1 MFTYRYRELA
11 VALDKKGEVRS
22 ALAKTLRVNPEEIFN
37 LEVERFSL
45 DSRRKGD
52 LRWSYNVVFDLKRK
66 VRATGNN
73 ARGLIEA
80 KREIRTLDAE
90 PGKST
95 VPMPSHVDII
105 GAGPSGLWAA
115 LHLLRKGFSVDIY
128 EQGKQVEERFRDIR
142 RFFVDRKFNAHS
154 NVLFGEGGAGAF
166 SDGKLNTRSRNL
178 FSETVL
184 KDMVE
189 FGVDESVVTFAK
201 PHIGTDKLVLML
213 RKLRA
218 EIVRLGGRINFS
230 TCLEDIE
237 IQQGRIC
244 AIKLREIPASA
255 GMTSTSQPIDNPKGE
270 CRSQACMDMTESKG
284 WGIAQPMD
292 PIAKLQGDNNNV
304 NISSSSSYWK
314 PCEALVLA
322 VGHSA
327 RSIYELLYARG
338 VALES
343 KAFAMGVRVEHPQTL
358 INKRQLG
365 NVDTNLTG
373 AAEYFLA
380 TPTLNK
386 TSSAYS
392 FCMCPGGVLVPCAS
406 EPGTLATNG
415 MSYSRRNGAFANGA
429 IAVPITAGAEG
440 FDIPSSGSLF
450 GGLDLQRKIERDAY
464 DVGGKVYAA
473 PAQTIKSFLA
483 HREDKSL
490 PKSTYPC
497 GLVQSNLWDWMD
509 KTICNSLAEGFQNF
523 DRKIPGFIEQGLI
536 VAPETRTSS
545 PLRIP
550 RNNETLE
557 SINTKGL
564 FVLGE
569 GAGYAG
575 GIVTSAADGVRLAH
589 FAKKE
594 NR

>member
-11 VALDKKGEVRS
+11 VALEKKGEVRL

-52 LRWSYNVVFDLKRK
+52 LHWSYNVVFDLKRK

-73 ARGLIEA
+73 ARGLIES
-80 KREIRTLDAE
+80 KREIKSLDAE
-90 PGKST
+90 PLKDT
-95 VPMPSHVDII
+95 VAMASHVDVI

-142 RFFVDRKFNAHS
+142 KFFVDRKFNAYS

-184 KDMVE
+184 KDMVDL
-189 FGVDESVVTFAK
+189 GVDESVVTFAK

-213 RKLRA
+213 RQVRA
-218 EIVRLGGRINFS
+218 EIVRLGGHIHFNTS
-230 TCLEDIE
+230 LEDIE
-237 IQQGRIC
+237 IKDGRIC
-244 AIKLREIPASA
+244 AIKLREIPACA
-255 GMTSTSQPIDNPKGE
+255 GMTSAG
-270 CRSQACMDMTESKG
+270 A
-284 WGIAQPMD
+284 GIAESHWQ
-292 PIAKLQGDNNNV
+292 
-304 NISSSSSYWK
+304 

-327 RSIYELLYARG
+327 RSVYEMLHARG
-338 VALES
+338 VTLES
-343 KAFAMGVRVEHPQTL
+343 KAFAMGVRVEHPQSL
-358 INKRQLG
+358 INMRQLG
-365 NVDTNLTG
+365 LNVDTRLTG

-380 TPTLNK
+380 TPTINN

-450 GGLDLQRKIERDAY
+450 GGLDLQRKIETDAY
-464 DVGGKVYAA
+464 NVGGKVYAA
-473 PAQTIKSFLA
+473 PAQTIKNFLA
-483 HREDKSL
+483 HREDKTL
-490 PKSTYPC
+490 PKTTYPC
-497 GLVQSNLWDWMD
+497 GLVPSNLWDWMD
-509 KTICNSLAEGFQNF
+509 KTICQSLAEGFQNF
-523 DRKIPGFIEQGLI
+523 DRKIPGFINEGLI

-545 PLRIP
+545 PLRIT

-557 SINTKGL
+557 SVNTQGL

-589 FAKKE
+589 YARRCK
-594 NR
+594 

>member
-11 VALDKKGEVRS
+11 VALEKKGEVRL

-52 LRWSYNVVFDLKRK
+52 LHWSYNVVFDLKRK
-66 VRATGNN
+66 IRATGNN
-73 ARGLIEA
+73 ARGLIES
-80 KREIRTLDAE
+80 KREIRSLDAE
-90 PGKST
+90 PLKDT
-95 VPMPSHVDII
+95 VAMASHVDVI

-142 RFFVDRKFNAHS
+142 KFFVDRKFNAYS

-184 KDMVE
+184 KDMVD

-213 RKLRA
+213 RQIRA
-218 EIVRLGGRINFS
+218 EIVRLGGHIHFNTS
-230 TCLEDIE
+230 LEDIE
-237 IQQGRIC
+237 IKDGRIC
-244 AIKLREIPASA
+244 AIKLREIPACA
-255 GMTSTSQPIDNPKGE
+255 GMTSAG
-270 CRSQACMDMTESKG
+270 A
-284 WGIAQPMD
+284 GIAESHWQ
-292 PIAKLQGDNNNV
+292 
-304 NISSSSSYWK
+304 

-327 RSIYELLYARG
+327 RSVYEMLHARG
-338 VALES
+338 VTLES
-343 KAFAMGVRVEHPQTL
+343 KAFAMGVRVEHPQSL
-358 INKRQLG
+358 INMRQLG
-365 NVDTNLTG
+365 LNVDTRLTG

-450 GGLDLQRKIERDAY
+450 GGLDLQRKIETDAY
-464 DVGGKVYAA
+464 NVGGKVYAA
-473 PAQTIKSFLA
+473 PAQTIKNFLA
-483 HREDKSL
+483 HREDKTL
-490 PKSTYPC
+490 PKTTYPC
-497 GLVQSNLWDWMD
+497 GLVPSNLWDWMD
-509 KTICNSLAEGFQNF
+509 KTICQSLAEGFQNF
-523 DRKIPGFIEQGLI
+523 DRKIPGFINEGLI

-545 PLRIP
+545 PLRIT

-557 SINTKGL
+557 SVNTQGL

-589 FAKKE
+589 YAKKCK
-594 NR
+594 

>member
-11 VALDKKGEVRS
+11 VALEKKGEVRS

-73 ARGLIEA
+73 ARGLIESQ
-80 KREIRTLDAE
+80 REIRSLDAE

-95 VPMPSHVDII
+95 VPMAGHVDII

-115 LHLLRKGFSVDIY
+115 LHLLRKGFSVDIH

-142 RFFVDRKFNAHS
+142 KFFVDRKFNAHS

-184 KDMVE
+184 KDMVQ

-213 RKLRA
+213 REIRS
-218 EIVRLGGRINFS
+218 EIVKLGGKIHFS

-237 IQQGRIC
+237 IKQGRIC
-244 AIKLREIPASA
+244 AIKLRETKDERRGSAS
-255 GMTSTSQPIDNPKGE
+255 SP
-270 CRSQACMDMTESKG
+270 TETKDDVAIG
-284 WGIAQPMD
+284 
-292 PIAKLQGDNNNV
+292 
-304 NISSSSSYWK
+304 YWK

-327 RSIYELLYARG
+327 RDIYQLLHARG
-338 VALES
+338 VQIES
-343 KAFAMGVRVEHPQTL
+343 KAFAMGVRVEHPQML
-358 INKRQLG
+358 INRRQLG
-365 NVDTNLTG
+365 NVDTRLTG

-450 GGLDLQRKIERDAY
+450 GGLDLQRKIESDAY
-464 DVGGKVYAA
+464 NVGGKNYAA

-483 HREDKSL
+483 HREDKAL
-490 PKSTYPC
+490 PKTTYPC
-497 GLVQSNLWDWMD
+497 GLVPSNLWDWMD

-523 DRKIPGFIEQGLI
+523 DRKIPGFIEEGLI

-557 SINTKGL
+557 SVNTKGL

-594 NR
+594 KSLEP

>member
-11 VALDKKGEVRS
+11 VALRKKGEYRA
-22 ALAKTLRVNPEEIFN
+22 ALARELRVHEEEIFN

-52 LRWSYNVVFDLKRK
+52 PHWSYNVVFDLKRQ
-66 VRATGNN
+66 VRATGNH
-73 ARGLIEA
+73 AKGLIES
-80 KREIRTLDAE
+80 KREKESLEDDPQR
-90 PGKST
+90 SS
-95 VPMPSHVDII
+95 VPVAGHVDVV

-115 LHLLRKGFSVDIY
+115 LHLLRKGFSVDLY

-142 RFFVDRKFNAHS
+142 RFFMDRNYNAYS

-178 FSETVL
+178 FSDQVL
-184 KDMVE
+184 RDMTT

-201 PHIGTDKLVLML
+201 PHIGTDRLVLML
-213 RKLRA
+213 RQLRA
-218 EIVRLGGRINFS
+218 EIVRLGGKIHFS
-230 TCLEDIE
+230 TMLEDIE
-237 IQQGRIC
+237 IKSGRIC
-244 AIKLREIPASA
+244 AIKLRDVSRRNLGEVPSADFAEICPSHW
-255 GMTSTSQPIDNPKGE
+255 Q
-270 CRSQACMDMTESKG
+270 
-284 WGIAQPMD
+284 
-292 PIAKLQGDNNNV
+292 
-304 NISSSSSYWK
+304 

-327 RSIYELLYARG
+327 RGIYEMLHARG
-338 VALES
+338 VTLES
-343 KAFAMGVRVEHPQTL
+343 KAFAMGVRVEHPQML
-358 INKRQLG
+358 INVRQLG
-365 NVDTNLTG
+365 PNVDTKLTG

-415 MSYSRRNGAFANGA
+415 MSYSSRNGKIANGA

-440 FDIPSSGSLF
+440 FDIKTAGTLF
-450 GGLDLQRKIERDAY
+450 GGLDLQRKIESDAY
-464 DVGGKVYAA
+464 AVGGKNYAA
-473 PAQTIKSFLA
+473 PAQTIKNFLA
-483 HREDKSL
+483 KREDRAGSL

-497 GLVQSNLWDWMD
+497 GLVASNMWDWMD
-509 KTICNSLAEGFQNF
+509 KTICKSLAEGFQNF
-523 DRKIPGFIEQGLI
+523 DRKIPGFIEEGLI

-545 PLRIP
+545 PLRIT
-550 RNNETLE
+550 RNNETME
-557 SINTKGL
+557 SVNTKGL

-569 GAGYAG
+569 GAGYTG
-575 GIVTSAADGVRLAH
+575 GIVTSAADGIRLAH
-589 FAKKE
+589 YAKRSKQ
-594 NR
+594 

>member
-11 VALDKKGEVRS
+11 VALEKKGEVRL

-52 LRWSYNVVFDLKRK
+52 LHWSYNVVFDLKRK

-73 ARGLIEA
+73 ARGLIES
-80 KREIRTLDAE
+80 KREIRSLDAE
-90 PGKST
+90 PLKDT
-95 VPMPSHVDII
+95 VAMASHVDVI

-142 RFFVDRKFNAHS
+142 KFFVDRKFNAYS

-184 KDMVE
+184 KDMVD

-213 RKLRA
+213 RQVRA
-218 EIVRLGGRINFS
+218 EIVRLGGHIHFNTS
-230 TCLEDIE
+230 LEDIE
-237 IQQGRIC
+237 IKDGRIC
-244 AIKLREIPASA
+244 AIKLGDALGVA
-255 GMTSTSQPIDNPKGE
+255 GSHWQ
-270 CRSQACMDMTESKG
+270 
-284 WGIAQPMD
+284 
-292 PIAKLQGDNNNV
+292 
-304 NISSSSSYWK
+304 

-327 RSIYELLYARG
+327 RSVYEMLHARG
-338 VALES
+338 VTLES
-343 KAFAMGVRVEHPQTL
+343 KAFAMGVRVEHPQSL
-358 INKRQLG
+358 INMRQLG
-365 NVDTNLTG
+365 QLGLNVNTRLTG

-380 TPTLNK
+380 TPTINK

-450 GGLDLQRKIERDAY
+450 GGLDLQRKIETDAY
-464 DVGGKVYAA
+464 NVGGKVYAA
-473 PAQTIKSFLA
+473 PAQTIKNFLA
-483 HREDKSL
+483 HREDKTL
-490 PKSTYPC
+490 PKTTYPC
-497 GLVQSNLWDWMD
+497 GLVPSNLWDWMD
-509 KTICNSLAEGFQNF
+509 KTICQSLAEGFQNF
-523 DRKIPGFIEQGLI
+523 DRKIPGFINEGLI

-545 PLRIP
+545 PLRIT

-557 SINTKGL
+557 SVNTQGL

-589 FAKKE
+589 YAKKCK
-594 NR
+594 

>member
-11 VALDKKGEVRS
+11 VALEKKGEVRS
-22 ALAKTLRVNPEEIFN
+22 ALAKTLRVNTEEIFN

-52 LRWSYNVVFDLKRK
+52 LRWSYNVIFDLKRK
-66 VRATGNN
+66 IRTTGNN

-80 KREIRTLDAE
+80 VRETRSLDAE

-95 VPMPSHVDII
+95 VPMAGHVDII

-142 RFFVDRKFNAHS
+142 KFFVDRKFNAHS

-184 KDMVE
+184 KDMVQ

-213 RKLRA
+213 REIRS
-218 EIVRLGGRINFS
+218 EIVKLGGKIHFS

-237 IQQGRIC
+237 IKQGRIC
-244 AIKLREIPASA
+244 AIKLRETKDERRGSAS
-255 GMTSTSQPIDNPKGE
+255 SP
-270 CRSQACMDMTESKG
+270 TETKDDVAIG
-284 WGIAQPMD
+284 
-292 PIAKLQGDNNNV
+292 
-304 NISSSSSYWK
+304 YWK

-327 RSIYELLYARG
+327 RDIYQLLHARG
-338 VALES
+338 VQLES
-343 KAFAMGVRVEHPQTL
+343 KAFAMGVRVEHPQML
-358 INKRQLG
+358 INRRQLG
-365 NVDTNLTG
+365 NVDTRLTG

-450 GGLDLQRKIERDAY
+450 GGLDLQRKIESDAY
-464 DVGGKVYAA
+464 NVGGQNYAA

-483 HREDKSL
+483 HHEDKAL
-490 PKSTYPC
+490 PKTTYPC
-497 GLVQSNLWDWMD
+497 GLVPSNLWDWMD

-557 SINTKGL
+557 SVNTKGL

-589 FAKKE
+589 YAKKE
-594 NR
+594 K

>member
-11 VALDKKGEVRS
+11 VALEKKGEVRL

-52 LRWSYNVVFDLKRK
+52 LHWSYNVVFDLKRK
-66 VRATGNN
+66 VRASGNN
-73 ARGLIEA
+73 ARGLIES
-80 KREIRTLDAE
+80 KREIRSLDAE
-90 PGKST
+90 PLKDT
-95 VPMPSHVDII
+95 VAMASHVDVI

-115 LHLLRKGFSVDIY
+115 LHLLRKGFAVDIY

-142 RFFVDRKFNAHS
+142 KFFVDRKFNAYS

-184 KDMVE
+184 KDMVD

-213 RKLRA
+213 RQVRA
-218 EIVRLGGRINFS
+218 EIVRLGGHIHFNTS
-230 TCLEDIE
+230 LEDIE
-237 IQQGRIC
+237 IKDGRIC
-244 AIKLREIPASA
+244 AIKLKNVIASEA
-255 GMTSTSQPIDNPKGE
+255 KQFNTS
-270 CRSQACMDMTESKG
+270 A
-284 WGIAQPMD
+284 A
-292 PIAKLQGDNNNV
+292 
-304 NISSSSSYWK
+304 ISHWQ

-327 RSIYELLYARG
+327 RSVYEMLHARG
-338 VALES
+338 VTLES
-343 KAFAMGVRVEHPQTL
+343 KAFAMGVRVEHPQSL
-358 INKRQLG
+358 INMRQLG
-365 NVDTNLTG
+365 LNVDTRLTG

-380 TPTLNK
+380 TPTINK

-450 GGLDLQRKIERDAY
+450 GGLDLQRKIETDAY
-464 DVGGKVYAA
+464 NVGGKVYAA
-473 PAQTIKSFLA
+473 PAQTIKNFLA
-483 HREDKSL
+483 HREDKTL
-490 PKSTYPC
+490 PKTTYPC
-497 GLVQSNLWDWMD
+497 GLVPSNLWDWMD
-509 KTICNSLAEGFQNF
+509 KTICQSLAEGFQNF
-523 DRKIPGFIEQGLI
+523 DRKIPGFINEGLI

-545 PLRIP
+545 PLRIT

-557 SINTKGL
+557 SVNTQGL

-589 FAKKE
+589 YAKKCK
-594 NR
+594 

>member
-11 VALDKKGEVRS
+11 VALEKKGEVRL

-52 LRWSYNVVFDLKRK
+52 LHWSYNVVFDLKRK

-73 ARGLIEA
+73 ARGLIES
-80 KREIRTLDAE
+80 KREIRSLDAE
-90 PGKST
+90 PLKDT
-95 VPMPSHVDII
+95 VAMASHVDVI

-142 RFFVDRKFNAHS
+142 KFFVDRKFNAYS

-184 KDMVE
+184 KDMVD

-213 RKLRA
+213 RQIRA
-218 EIVRLGGRINFS
+218 EIVRLGGHIHFNTS
-230 TCLEDIE
+230 LEDIE
-237 IQQGRIC
+237 IKDGRIC
-244 AIKLREIPASA
+244 AIKLGDALGVA
-255 GMTSTSQPIDNPKGE
+255 GSHWQ
-270 CRSQACMDMTESKG
+270 
-284 WGIAQPMD
+284 
-292 PIAKLQGDNNNV
+292 
-304 NISSSSSYWK
+304 

-327 RSIYELLYARG
+327 RSVYEMLHARG
-338 VALES
+338 VTLES
-343 KAFAMGVRVEHPQTL
+343 KAFAMGVRVEHPQSL
-358 INKRQLG
+358 INMRQLG
-365 NVDTNLTG
+365 LNVDTRLTG

-380 TPTLNK
+380 TPTINK

-450 GGLDLQRKIERDAY
+450 GGLDLQRKIETDAY
-464 DVGGKVYAA
+464 NVGGKVYAA
-473 PAQTIKSFLA
+473 PAQTIKNFLA
-483 HREDKSL
+483 HREDKTL
-490 PKSTYPC
+490 PKTTYPC
-497 GLVQSNLWDWMD
+497 GLVPSNLWDWMD
-509 KTICNSLAEGFQNF
+509 KTICQSLAEGFQNF
-523 DRKIPGFIEQGLI
+523 DRKIPGFINEGLI

-545 PLRIP
+545 PLRIT

-557 SINTKGL
+557 SVNTQGL

-589 FAKKE
+589 YAKKCK
-594 NR
+594 

>member
-11 VALDKKGEVRS
+11 VALEKKGEVRL

-73 ARGLIEA
+73 ARGLIES
-80 KREIRTLDAE
+80 KREIRSLEAE
-90 PGKST
+90 PGNST
-95 VPMPSHVDII
+95 VPMPSHVNII

-213 RKLRA
+213 RQIRA
-218 EIVRLGGRINFS
+218 EIARLGGKIHFS
-230 TCLEDIE
+230 TTLEDIE
-237 IQQGRIC
+237 IKDGRIC
-244 AIKLREIPASA
+244 AIKLREIPAYA
-255 GMTSTSQPIDNPKGE
+255 GMTSAN
-270 CRSQACMDMTESKG
+270 TE
-284 WGIAQPMD
+284 IAE
-292 PIAKLQGDNNNV
+292 
-304 NISSSSSYWK
+304 SHWK

-327 RSIYELLYARG
+327 RDIYQLLHARG
-338 VALES
+338 VQLES
-343 KAFAMGVRVEHPQTL
+343 KAFAMGVRVEHPQSL
-358 INKRQLG
+358 INIRQLG
-365 NVDTNLTG
+365 NNVDTKLTG

-450 GGLDLQRKIERDAY
+450 GGLDLQRKIESDAFN
-464 DVGGKVYAA
+464 VGGKAYAA

-497 GLVQSNLWDWMD
+497 GLTPSNLWDWMD
-509 KTICNSLAEGFQNF
+509 KTICQSLAEGFQNF
-523 DRKIPGFIEQGLI
+523 DRKIPGFINEGLI

-545 PLRIP
+545 PLRIT

-557 SINTKGL
+557 SVNTKGL

-589 FAKKE
+589 FARRCK
-594 NR
+594 

>member
-11 VALDKKGEVRS
+11 VALEKKGEVRS

-73 ARGLIEA
+73 ARGLIES
-80 KREIRTLDAE
+80 KREIRSLDAE
-90 PGKST
+90 PGKNT
-95 VPMPSHVDII
+95 VPMAGHVDII

-115 LHLLRKGFSVDIY
+115 LHLLRKGFSVDVY

-142 RFFVDRKFNAHS
+142 KFFVDRKFNAHS

-184 KDMVE
+184 KDMVQ
-189 FGVDESVVTFAK
+189 FGVEESVVTFAK

-213 RKLRA
+213 REIRA
-218 EIVRLGGRINFS
+218 EIIKLGGKIHFS

-237 IQQGRIC
+237 IKQGRIT
-244 AIKLREIPASA
+244 AIKLIETKDDVAI
-255 GMTSTSQPIDNPKGE
+255 G
-270 CRSQACMDMTESKG
+270 
-284 WGIAQPMD
+284 
-292 PIAKLQGDNNNV
+292 
-304 NISSSSSYWK
+304 YWQ

-327 RSIYELLYARG
+327 RDIYQLLHARG
-338 VALES
+338 VQLES
-343 KAFAMGVRVEHPQTL
+343 KAFAMGVRVEHPQML
-358 INKRQLG
+358 INRRQLG
-365 NVDTNLTG
+365 NVDTRITG

-450 GGLDLQRKIERDAY
+450 GGLDLQRKIESDAY
-464 DVGGKVYAA
+464 NVGGKNYAA

-483 HREDKSL
+483 HREDKAL
-490 PKSTYPC
+490 PKTTYPC
-497 GLVQSNLWDWMD
+497 GLVPSNLWDWMD

-523 DRKIPGFIEQGLI
+523 DRKIPGFIEEGLI

-557 SINTKGL
+557 SVNTKGL

>member
-11 VALDKKGEVRS
+11 VALEKKGEVRL

-52 LRWSYNVVFDLKRK
+52 LHWSYNVVFDLKRK

-73 ARGLIEA
+73 ARGLIES
-80 KREIRTLDAE
+80 KREIRSLDAE
-90 PGKST
+90 PLKDT
-95 VPMPSHVDII
+95 VAMASHVDVI

-142 RFFVDRKFNAHS
+142 KFFVDRKFNAYS

-184 KDMVE
+184 KDMVD

-213 RKLRA
+213 RQIRA
-218 EIVRLGGRINFS
+218 EIVRLGGHIHFNTS
-230 TCLEDIE
+230 LEDIE
-237 IQQGRIC
+237 IKEGRIC
-244 AIKLREIPASA
+244 AIKLGDALGVA
-255 GMTSTSQPIDNPKGE
+255 GSHWQ
-270 CRSQACMDMTESKG
+270 
-284 WGIAQPMD
+284 
-292 PIAKLQGDNNNV
+292 
-304 NISSSSSYWK
+304 

-327 RSIYELLYARG
+327 RSVYEMLHARG
-338 VALES
+338 VTLES
-343 KAFAMGVRVEHPQTL
+343 KAFAMGVRVEHPQSL
-358 INKRQLG
+358 INMRQLG
-365 NVDTNLTG
+365 LNVDTKLTG

-380 TPTLNK
+380 TPTINK

-450 GGLDLQRKIERDAY
+450 GGLDLQRKIETDAY
-464 DVGGKVYAA
+464 NVGGKVYAA
-473 PAQTIKSFLA
+473 PAQTIKNFLA
-483 HREDKSL
+483 HREDKTLS
-490 PKSTYPC
+490 KTTYPC
-497 GLVQSNLWDWMD
+497 GLVPSNLWDWMD
-509 KTICNSLAEGFQNF
+509 KTICQSLAEGFQNF
-523 DRKIPGFIEQGLI
+523 DRKIPGFINEGLI

-545 PLRIP
+545 PLRIT

-557 SINTKGL
+557 SVNTQGL

-589 FAKKE
+589 YARRCK
-594 NR
+594 

>member
-11 VALDKKGEVRS
+11 VALEKKGEVRS
-22 ALAKTLRVNPEEIFN
+22 ALAKTLRIHPEEIFN

-73 ARGLIEA
+73 ARGLIES
-80 KREIRTLDAE
+80 KREIRSLEAE
-90 PGKST
+90 PGCNT
-95 VPMPSHVDII
+95 VPMPSHVNII

-142 RFFVDRKFNAHS
+142 KFFVDRKFNAFS

-213 RKLRA
+213 RQIRA
-218 EIVRLGGRINFS
+218 EIVKLGGHIHFS
-230 TCLEDIE
+230 TTLEDIE
-237 IQQGRIC
+237 IKQGRIT
-244 AIKLREIPASA
+244 AIKLKETKDERRKTKDDVAI
-255 GMTSTSQPIDNPKGE
+255 GN
-270 CRSQACMDMTESKG
+270 
-284 WGIAQPMD
+284 
-292 PIAKLQGDNNNV
+292 
-304 NISSSSSYWK
+304 WK
-314 PCEALVLA
+314 SCEALVLA

-327 RSIYELLYARG
+327 RSVYELLHARG
-338 VALES
+338 VQLES
-343 KAFAMGVRVEHPQTL
+343 KAFAMGVRVEHPQML
-358 INKRQLG
+358 INRRQLG
-365 NVDTNLTG
+365 NVDTKLTG

-450 GGLDLQRKIERDAY
+450 GGLDLQRKIESDAY
-464 DVGGKVYAA
+464 NVGGKVYAA

-490 PKSTYPC
+490 PKTTYPC
-497 GLVQSNLWDWMD
+497 GLTPSNLWDWMD
-509 KTICNSLAEGFQNF
+509 KTICQSLAEGFQNF
-523 DRKIPGFIEQGLI
+523 DRKIPGFINEGLI

-557 SINTKGL
+557 SVNTKGL

-594 NR
+594 IR

>member
-1 MFTYRYRELA
+1 
-11 VALDKKGEVRS
+11 
-22 ALAKTLRVNPEEIFN
+22 
-37 LEVERFSL
+37 
-45 DSRRKGD
+45 
-52 LRWSYNVVFDLKRK
+52 
-66 VRATGNN
+66 
-73 ARGLIEA
+73 
-80 KREIRTLDAE
+80 
-90 PGKST
+90 
-95 VPMPSHVDII
+95 MPSHVDII

-142 RFFVDRKFNAHS
+142 KFFVDKKFNAFS

-184 KDMVE
+184 KDMVQ

-213 RKLRA
+213 RQIRA
-218 EIVRLGGRINFS
+218 EIVRLGGKIHFS
-230 TCLEDIE
+230 TSLEDIE
-237 IQQGRIC
+237 IKDGRIC
-244 AIKLREIPASA
+244 AIKLKNVEQTRDVVRQAHQPERETRENTTTNMFLSS
-255 GMTSTSQPIDNPKGE
+255 STSF
-270 CRSQACMDMTESKG
+270 
-284 WGIAQPMD
+284 
-292 PIAKLQGDNNNV
+292 
-304 NISSSSSYWK
+304 WK
-314 PCEALVLA
+314 PCETLVLA

-327 RSIYELLYARG
+327 RSVYELLHARG
-338 VALES
+338 VQLES
-343 KAFAMGVRVEHPQTL
+343 KAFAMGVRVEHPQSL
-358 INKRQLG
+358 INIRQLG
-365 NVDTNLTG
+365 NVDTKLTG

-380 TPTLNK
+380 TPTINK

-450 GGLDLQRKIERDAY
+450 GGLDLQRKIETDAY
-464 DVGGKVYAA
+464 NVGGKAYAA

-483 HREDKSL
+483 HREDKFL

-509 KTICNSLAEGFQNF
+509 KTICQSLAEGFQNF
-523 DRKIPGFIEQGLI
+523 DRKIPGFINEGLI

-545 PLRIP
+545 PLRIT

-557 SINTKGL
+557 SVNTKGL

-589 FAKKE
+589 YAKRE
-594 NR
+594 GVR

>member
-11 VALDKKGEVRS
+11 VALEKKGEVRL
-22 ALAKTLRVNPEEIFN
+22 ALAKTLRVNSEEIFN

-52 LRWSYNVVFDLKRK
+52 LHWSYNVVFDLKRK

-73 ARGLIEA
+73 ARGLIES
-80 KREIRTLDAE
+80 KREIRSLDAE
-90 PGKST
+90 PLKDT
-95 VPMPSHVDII
+95 VAMASHVDVI

-142 RFFVDRKFNAHS
+142 KFFVDRKFNAYS

-184 KDMVE
+184 KDMVD

-201 PHIGTDKLVLML
+201 PHIGTDKLVL
-213 RKLRA
+213 
-218 EIVRLGGRINFS
+218 N
-230 TCLEDIE
+230 
-237 IQQGRIC
+237 
-244 AIKLREIPASA
+244 
-255 GMTSTSQPIDNPKGE
+255 
-270 CRSQACMDMTESKG
+270 
-284 WGIAQPMD
+284 
-292 PIAKLQGDNNNV
+292 
-304 NISSSSSYWK
+304 WK

-327 RSIYELLYARG
+327 RSIYEMLHARG

-343 KAFAMGVRVEHPQTL
+343 KAFAMGVRVEHPQAL
-358 INKRQLG
+358 INMRQLG
-365 NVDTNLTG
+365 KGVDTRLTG

-415 MSYSRRNGAFANGA
+415 MSYSRRNGPFANGA
-429 IAVPITAGAEG
+429 IAVPIAAS
-440 FDIPSSGSLF
+440 DNLF
-450 GGLDLQRKIERDAY
+450 GGLEFQRKIESDAY
-464 DVGGKVYAA
+464 AVGGKNYAA
-473 PAQTIKSFLA
+473 PAQTIKNFLA
-483 HREDKSL
+483 HREDKTL
-490 PKSTYPC
+490 PKTTYPC
-497 GLVQSNLWDWMD
+497 GLVPSNLWDWMD
-509 KTICNSLAEGFQNF
+509 KTICKSLAEGFQNF
-523 DRKIPGFIEQGLI
+523 DKKIPGFIEEGLI

-545 PLRIP
+545 PLRIT

-557 SINTKGL
+557 SVNTQGL

-589 FAKKE
+589 YAKK
-594 NR
+594 NK

>member
-11 VALDKKGEVRS
+11 VALEKKGEVRL

-52 LRWSYNVVFDLKRK
+52 LHWSYNVVFDLKRK

-73 ARGLIEA
+73 ARGLIES
-80 KREIRTLDAE
+80 KREIKSLDAE
-90 PGKST
+90 PLKDT
-95 VPMPSHVDII
+95 VAMASHVDVI

-142 RFFVDRKFNAHS
+142 KFFVDRKFNAYS

-184 KDMVE
+184 KDMVD

-213 RKLRA
+213 RQIRA
-218 EIVRLGGRINFS
+218 EIVRLGGHIHFNTS
-230 TCLEDIE
+230 LEDIE
-237 IQQGRIC
+237 IKDGRIC
-244 AIKLREIPASA
+244 AIKLREIPACA
-255 GMTSTSQPIDNPKGE
+255 GMTSAG
-270 CRSQACMDMTESKG
+270 A
-284 WGIAQPMD
+284 GIAESHWQ
-292 PIAKLQGDNNNV
+292 
-304 NISSSSSYWK
+304 

-327 RSIYELLYARG
+327 RSVYEMLHARG
-338 VALES
+338 VTLES
-343 KAFAMGVRVEHPQTL
+343 KAFAMGVRVEHPQSL
-358 INKRQLG
+358 INMRQLG
-365 NVDTNLTG
+365 LNVDTRLTG

-380 TPTLNK
+380 TPTINK

-415 MSYSRRNGAFANGA
+415 MSYSHRNGAFANGA

-450 GGLDLQRKIERDAY
+450 GGLDLQRKIETDAY
-464 DVGGKVYAA
+464 NVGGKVYAA
-473 PAQTIKSFLA
+473 PAQTIKNFLA
-483 HREDKSL
+483 HREDKTL
-490 PKSTYPC
+490 PKTTYPC
-497 GLVQSNLWDWMD
+497 GLVPSNLWDWMD
-509 KTICNSLAEGFQNF
+509 KTICQSLAEGFQNF
-523 DRKIPGFIEQGLI
+523 DRKIPGFINEGLI

-545 PLRIP
+545 PLRIT

-557 SINTKGL
+557 SVNTQGL

-589 FAKKE
+589 YAKKCK
-594 NR
+594 

>member
-11 VALDKKGEVRS
+11 VALEKKGEVRS

-37 LEVERFSL
+37 LEIERFSL

-52 LRWSYNVVFDLKRK
+52 LRWSYNVIFDLKRK
-66 VRATGNN
+66 IRATGNN
-73 ARGLIEA
+73 ARGLIES
-80 KREIRTLDAE
+80 KREIRSLDEE
-90 PGKST
+90 PGKSS
-95 VPMPSHVDII
+95 VPMAGHVDII

-142 RFFVDRKFNAHS
+142 KFFVDRKFNAYS

-218 EIVRLGGRINFS
+218 EIVRLGGQIHFS

-237 IQQGRIC
+237 IKQGRIC
-244 AIKLREIPASA
+244 AIKLKETKDERRKTKDDVAI
-255 GMTSTSQPIDNPKGE
+255 G
-270 CRSQACMDMTESKG
+270 
-284 WGIAQPMD
+284 
-292 PIAKLQGDNNNV
+292 
-304 NISSSSSYWK
+304 YWK
-314 PCEALVLA
+314 SCEALVLA

-327 RSIYELLYARG
+327 RSVYELLFARG
-338 VALES
+338 VQLES

-365 NVDTNLTG
+365 NVDTKLTG

-450 GGLDLQRKIERDAY
+450 GGLDLQRKIECDAY
-464 DVGGKVYAA
+464 NVGGKVYAA
-473 PAQTIKSFLA
+473 PAQTIKNFLA

-497 GLVQSNLWDWMD
+497 GLAQSNLWDWMD

-557 SINTKGL
+557 SVNTKGL
-564 FVLGE
+564 YVLGE

-594 NR
+594 IR

>member
-11 VALDKKGEVRS
+11 LPLDKKGEVRF

-73 ARGLIEA
+73 ARGLIES
-80 KREIRTLDAE
+80 KREIRSLDAE
-90 PGKST
+90 PGNST

-115 LHLLRKGFSVDIY
+115 LHLLRKGFTVDIY

-213 RKLRA
+213 RQIRA
-218 EIVRLGGRINFS
+218 EIVRLGGKIHFS

-237 IQQGRIC
+237 IKDGRIC
-244 AIKLREIPASA
+244 AIKLKETKDERRKTKDDVAI
-255 GMTSTSQPIDNPKGE
+255 GN
-270 CRSQACMDMTESKG
+270 
-284 WGIAQPMD
+284 
-292 PIAKLQGDNNNV
+292 
-304 NISSSSSYWK
+304 WK

-327 RSIYELLYARG
+327 RDIYQLLHARG
-338 VALES
+338 VQLES
-343 KAFAMGVRVEHPQTL
+343 KAFAMGVRVEHPQSL
-358 INKRQLG
+358 INIRQLG
-365 NVDTNLTG
+365 NNVDTKLTG

-450 GGLDLQRKIERDAY
+450 GGLDLQRKIESDAFN
-464 DVGGKVYAA
+464 VGGKAYAA

-509 KTICNSLAEGFQNF
+509 KTICQSLAEGFQNF
-523 DRKIPGFIEQGLI
+523 DRKIPGFINEGLI

-545 PLRIP
+545 PLRIT

-557 SINTKGL
+557 SVNTKGL

-589 FAKKE
+589 YAKKE
-594 NR
+594 A

>member
-11 VALDKKGEVRS
+11 LPLDKKGEVRF

-73 ARGLIEA
+73 ARGLIES
-80 KREIRTLDAE
+80 KREIRSLDAE
-90 PGKST
+90 PGNST

-115 LHLLRKGFSVDIY
+115 LHLLRKGFAVDIY

-213 RKLRA
+213 RQIRA
-218 EIVRLGGRINFS
+218 EIVRLGGKIHFS

-237 IQQGRIC
+237 IKDGRIC
-244 AIKLREIPASA
+244 TIKLREIPAYA
-255 GMTSTSQPIDNPKGE
+255 GMTSAN
-270 CRSQACMDMTESKG
+270 TE
-284 WGIAQPMD
+284 IAE
-292 PIAKLQGDNNNV
+292 
-304 NISSSSSYWK
+304 SSWK

-327 RSIYELLYARG
+327 RNVYEMLHDRG
-338 VALES
+338 VTLES
-343 KAFAMGVRVEHPQTL
+343 KAFAMGVRVEHPQSL
-358 INKRQLG
+358 INIRQLG
-365 NVDTNLTG
+365 NNVDTKLTG

-450 GGLDLQRKIERDAY
+450 GGLDLQRKIESDAY
-464 DVGGKVYAA
+464 NVGGKVYAA
-473 PAQTIKSFLA
+473 PAQTIKSFLE

-509 KTICNSLAEGFQNF
+509 KTICQSLAEGFQNF
-523 DRKIPGFIEQGLI
+523 DRKIPGFINEGLI

-545 PLRIP
+545 PLRIT

-557 SINTKGL
+557 SVNTKGL

-589 FAKKE
+589 YAKKE
-594 NR
+594 IR

>member
-11 VALDKKGEVRS
+11 VALEKKGEVRL

-52 LRWSYNVVFDLKRK
+52 LHWSYNVVFDLKRK

-73 ARGLIEA
+73 ARGLIES
-80 KREIRTLDAE
+80 KHEIRSLDAE
-90 PGKST
+90 PLKDT
-95 VPMPSHVDII
+95 VAMASHVDVI

-142 RFFVDRKFNAHS
+142 KFFVDRKFNAYS

-184 KDMVE
+184 KDMVD

-213 RKLRA
+213 RQVRA
-218 EIVRLGGRINFS
+218 EIVRLGGHIHFNTS
-230 TCLEDIE
+230 LEDIE
-237 IQQGRIC
+237 IKDGRIC
-244 AIKLREIPASA
+244 AIKLREIPACA
-255 GMTSTSQPIDNPKGE
+255 GMTSAG
-270 CRSQACMDMTESKG
+270 A
-284 WGIAQPMD
+284 GIAESHWQ
-292 PIAKLQGDNNNV
+292 
-304 NISSSSSYWK
+304 

-327 RSIYELLYARG
+327 RSVYEMLHARG
-338 VALES
+338 VTLES
-343 KAFAMGVRVEHPQTL
+343 KAFAMGVRVEHPQSL
-358 INKRQLG
+358 INMRQLG
-365 NVDTNLTG
+365 LNVDTRLTG

-380 TPTLNK
+380 TPTINK

-450 GGLDLQRKIERDAY
+450 GGLDLQRKIETDAY
-464 DVGGKVYAA
+464 NIGGKVYAA
-473 PAQTIKSFLA
+473 PAQTIKNFLA
-483 HREDKSL
+483 HREDKTL
-490 PKSTYPC
+490 PKTTYPC
-497 GLVQSNLWDWMD
+497 GLVPSNLWDWMD
-509 KTICNSLAEGFQNF
+509 KTICQSLAEGFQNF
-523 DRKIPGFIEQGLI
+523 DRKIPGFINEGLI

-545 PLRIP
+545 PLRIT

-557 SINTKGL
+557 SVNTQGL

-589 FAKKE
+589 YAKKCK
-594 NR
+594 

>member
-11 VALDKKGEVRS
+11 LPLDKKGEVRF

-73 ARGLIEA
+73 ARGLIES
-80 KREIRTLDAE
+80 KREIRSLDAE
-90 PGKST
+90 PGNST

-115 LHLLRKGFSVDIY
+115 LHLLRKGFTVDIY

-184 KDMVE
+184 KDMVD

-201 PHIGTDKLVLML
+201 PHIGTDRLVLML
-213 RKLRA
+213 RQIRA
-218 EIVRLGGRINFS
+218 EIVRLGGKIHFS

-237 IQQGRIC
+237 IKDGRIC
-244 AIKLREIPASA
+244 AIKLKETKDERRKTKDDVAI
-255 GMTSTSQPIDNPKGE
+255 GN
-270 CRSQACMDMTESKG
+270 
-284 WGIAQPMD
+284 
-292 PIAKLQGDNNNV
+292 
-304 NISSSSSYWK
+304 WK

-327 RSIYELLYARG
+327 RDIYQLLHARG
-338 VALES
+338 VQLES
-343 KAFAMGVRVEHPQTL
+343 KAFAMGVRVEHPQSL
-358 INKRQLG
+358 INMRQLG
-365 NVDTNLTG
+365 NVDTKLTG

-450 GGLDLQRKIERDAY
+450 GGLDLQRKIESDAFN
-464 DVGGKVYAA
+464 VGGKAYAA

-509 KTICNSLAEGFQNF
+509 KTICQSLAEGFQNF
-523 DRKIPGFIEQGLI
+523 DRKIPGFINEGLI

-545 PLRIP
+545 PLRIT

-557 SINTKGL
+557 SVNTKGL

-589 FAKKE
+589 YAKKE
-594 NR
+594 A

>member
-11 VALDKKGEVRS
+11 VALEKKGEVRS
-22 ALAKTLRVNPEEIFN
+22 ALAKTLRVNTEEIFN

-52 LRWSYNVVFDLKRK
+52 LRWSYNVIFDLKRK
-66 VRATGNN
+66 IRTTGNN

-80 KREIRTLDAE
+80 VRETRSLDAE

-95 VPMPSHVDII
+95 VPMAGHVDII

-142 RFFVDRKFNAHS
+142 KFFVDRKFNAHS

-184 KDMVE
+184 KDMVQ

-213 RKLRA
+213 REIRS
-218 EIVRLGGRINFS
+218 EIVKLGGKIHFS

-237 IQQGRIC
+237 IKQGRIC
-244 AIKLREIPASA
+244 AIKLRETKDERRGSAS
-255 GMTSTSQPIDNPKGE
+255 SP
-270 CRSQACMDMTESKG
+270 TETKDDVAIG
-284 WGIAQPMD
+284 
-292 PIAKLQGDNNNV
+292 
-304 NISSSSSYWK
+304 YWK

-327 RSIYELLYARG
+327 RDIYQLLHARG
-338 VALES
+338 VQIES
-343 KAFAMGVRVEHPQTL
+343 KAFAMGVRVEHPQML
-358 INKRQLG
+358 INRRQLG
-365 NVDTNLTG
+365 NVDTRLTG

-450 GGLDLQRKIERDAY
+450 GGLDLQRKIESDAY
-464 DVGGKVYAA
+464 NVGGQNYAA

-483 HREDKSL
+483 HREDKAL
-490 PKSTYPC
+490 PKTTYPC
-497 GLVQSNLWDWMD
+497 GLVPSNLWDWMD
-509 KTICNSLAEGFQNF
+509 KTICKSLAEGFQNF

-557 SINTKGL
+557 SVNTKGL

-589 FAKKE
+589 YAKKE
-594 NR
+594 K

>member
-11 VALDKKGEVRS
+11 VALEKKGEVRS

-45 DSRRKGD
+45 DCRRKGD

-73 ARGLIEA
+73 ARGLIES
-80 KREIRTLDAE
+80 KREIRNLDAE
-90 PGKST
+90 PGNST

-115 LHLLRKGFSVDIY
+115 LHLLRKGFTVDIY

-213 RKLRA
+213 RQIRA
-218 EIVRLGGRINFS
+218 EIVRLGGKIHFS

-237 IQQGRIC
+237 IKDGRIC
-244 AIKLREIPASA
+244 AIKLKETKDERRKTKDDVAI
-255 GMTSTSQPIDNPKGE
+255 G
-270 CRSQACMDMTESKG
+270 
-284 WGIAQPMD
+284 
-292 PIAKLQGDNNNV
+292 
-304 NISSSSSYWK
+304 YWK

-327 RSIYELLYARG
+327 RDIYQLLHARE
-338 VALES
+338 VQLES
-343 KAFAMGVRVEHPQTL
+343 KAFAMGVRVEHPQSL
-358 INKRQLG
+358 INMRQLG
-365 NVDTNLTG
+365 NVDTKLTG

-450 GGLDLQRKIERDAY
+450 GGLDLQRKIESDAFN
-464 DVGGKVYAA
+464 VGGKAYAA

-509 KTICNSLAEGFQNF
+509 KTICQSLAEGFQNF
-523 DRKIPGFIEQGLI
+523 DRKIPGFINEGLI

-545 PLRIP
+545 PLRIT

-557 SINTKGL
+557 SVNTKGL

-589 FAKKE
+589 FARRCK
-594 NR
+594 